1 MGIYD
6 KVDEKQKQIIIK
18 FGEVIYTLLGFD
30 DKTDKDIIK
39 MLNDETID
47 IKEKI
52 KDAFVHGKNIN
63 IEEIDYYK
71 ILEDKLLDIGAIK
84 TLISTNSYSE
94 SDFWRVWNKEN
105 YTKVKSITDPQ
116 NIFRNLYTKMC
127 T

>member
-1 MGIYD
+1 MFIDLAIYGM
-6 KVDEKQKQIIIK
+6 K
-18 FGEVIYTLLGFD
+18 
-30 DKTDKDIIK
+30 
-39 MLNDETID
+39 
-47 IKEKI
+47 
-52 KDAFVHGKNIN
+52 KNK
-63 IEEIDYYK
+63 EIDYYK